1 MYGESPNSNNE
12 YLDDQNNYENQ
23 EYEEDYQND
32 EQIDSSPLNNDPLG
46 NIAQSEP

>member
-23 EYEEDYQND
+23 YDEDYQKD
-32 EQIDSSPLNNDPLG
+32 EQIDSSPFTDDPLG
-46 NIAQSEP
+46 NNAQSEP